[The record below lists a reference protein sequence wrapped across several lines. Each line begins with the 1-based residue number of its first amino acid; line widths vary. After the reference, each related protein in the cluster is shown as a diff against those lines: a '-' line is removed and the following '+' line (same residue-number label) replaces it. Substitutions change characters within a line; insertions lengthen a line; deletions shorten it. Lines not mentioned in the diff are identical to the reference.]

1 MPEPTVHYRHT
12 QYSLIF
18 FATFAIVSALV
29 LFALQH
35 GKQGA
40 ELAFFIVAFVL
51 LLFFRLRITVDDQK
65 VSWLLGIGMVKKS
78 VPFTD
83 ITSVSIVR
91 SAWYHGWGVRL
102 IKNGDGTLYSVA
114 GSYAVEMAMKD
125 GTVIR
130 LGSTQPEKLKA
141 AIARH
146 LPLTE
151 TEPEEQLSAKPST
164 DEDDED

>member
-1 MPEPTVHYRHT
+1 MPESTAHYRHT

-18 FATFAIVSALV
+18 FATFAIVTALV

-51 LLFFRLRITVDDQK
+51 LLFFRLKITVDDQK

-78 VPFTD
+78 LLFTD
-83 ITSVSIVR
+83 IASVSIVQ

-102 IKNGDGTLYSVA
+102 IKNGDATLYSVA

-125 GTVIR
+125 GTIIR

-146 LPLTE
+146 LPLP
-151 TEPEEQLSAKPST
+151 EPEIAVQPVKKSDT